1 MGSPEVHL
9 TSQSGNKLKQ
19 GLKAQEKNSESKQ
32 GRVSADCGDITHRES
47 EER

>member
-9 TSQSGNKLKQ
+9 TSQRGNKLKQ

-32 GRVSADCGDITHRES
+32 GGVSADCGDITRWES
-47 EER
+47 EE